1 MIKFLSPSGH
11 PLTAPESLAGKA
23 GKCPK
28 CNTPFVVPQPTDAAG
43 QSAVGAAAVA
53 TTPATAVESDGGS
66 GMGFPA
72 PVTPAMGS
80 GLGKAAT
87 GEVFVFLCPNGHKLN
102 GPPSMKGKAGQ
113 CPHCGARFRIPTDE
127 EMEEAETSAEDEQ
140 QSEMEGDPAGDEP
153 VAEGG
158 FNLNRLLGGGGQPEQ
173 VEQGL
178 PGPPPGAAGLG
189 YIVGRLWD
197 QRTDQ
202 TELEIFLTEGEIVSP
217 DYYSELL
224 STSDYGVFAIQEGD
238 GSFAITVIPWST
250 VRRVGMRRLLDLSGD
265 LFA

>member
-1 MIKFLSPSGH
+1 
-11 PLTAPESLAGKA
+11 
-23 GKCPK
+23 
-28 CNTPFVVPQPTDAAG
+28 
-43 QSAVGAAAVA
+43 
-53 TTPATAVESDGGS
+53 
-66 GMGFPA
+66 
-72 PVTPAMGS
+72 
-80 GLGKAAT
+80 
-87 GEVFVFLCPNGHKLN
+87 
-102 GPPSMKGKAGQ
+102 
-113 CPHCGARFRIPTDE
+113 
-127 EMEEAETSAEDEQ
+127 
-140 QSEMEGDPAGDEP
+140 MEGDPAGDEP